1 MKTSSR
7 KGLGRGCAFTLP
19 ELLVTLAMMML
30 VVGAAMAAYIYGL
43 RMVQFTK
50 PKLGASDEARKT
62 VGLLTD
68 DIRSAHRV
76 KLGIRTNGTFVP
88 LPAFAT
94 QVASALRVQ
103 PNINTNQFI
112 LYYWDGA
119 TETVKRTTDGSAG
132 VVVASAVTNEFVF
145 SGEDYR
151 GFPHTNHNASLVI
164 GITLRFNQIQ
174 FPKMAVGPGN
184 YYDFYQLRVRI
195 NKRAYF

>member
-1 MKTSSR
+1 MKKYHHKSLCPGS
-7 KGLGRGCAFTLP
+7 AFTLP
-19 ELLVTLAMMML
+19 EFLVTLAMMML

-50 PKLGASDEARKT
+50 PKLGASDEARAT

-68 DIRSAHRV
+68 DIRAAHRV
-76 KLGIRTNGTFVP
+76 KLGTRINGAFVP

-112 LYYWDGA
+112 LYYWDG
-119 TETVKRTTDGSAG
+119 TTQTVKRTTNSSAG
-132 VVVASAVTNEFVF
+132 VVVANAVTNEFVF

-164 GITLRFNQIQ
+164 GVTLRFNQIQ
-174 FPKMAVGPGN
+174 FPKMSVGPGN
-184 YYDFYQLRVRI
+184 YYDFYQLRLRI